1 MPLPPPPPQPVRHT
15 SGPLAEAASD
25 LVGSTFDGFA
35 PPGAL
40 VAVAAHGKVA
50 YAATGHAR
58 LSPDGAAAPHEP
70 MVWDTRT
77 DAGSVTKILGTT
89 AALMA
94 LANLGHLGVDDPAAR
109 YLPGPDPAIRLRDLL
124 EHRAGLRE
132 WWPLYLDGP
141 GGTEAAAH
149 AARIPR
155 RYAVGA
161 GRHYS
166 DLGFILLGEVVGRI
180 GGGLERSVAELVMTP
195 YGLTATG
202 YRAPVPGGPV
212 AASSA
217 GDWVERRMIATGTPY
232 PVPDTIAAAADAFPG
247 WREHDVV
254 GEVNDGNA
262 FHAFQGAA
270 GHAGLFTTA
279 ADLLRFG
286 TGLSDSLAGRGP
298 IRPVTAAA
306 FTAPGADPGQ
316 GLGFRIWHGPWGR
329 ALGHTGFPGV
339 AVAALPDRD
348 AAVVMI
354 TNRLHAVPADADAPP
369 ALTDLRPTEPMW
381 LRVLAA
387 AADHLDTP

>member
-1 MPLPPPPPQPVRHT
+1 MARATPPDTPRSRSARRPAPWPRPPPT
-15 SGPLAEAASD
+15 WSEAPSTASA
-25 LVGSTFDGFA
+25 L
-35 PPGAL
+35 PGAL

-58 LSPDGAAAPHEP
+58 RSPDGAAAPHEP
-70 MVWDTRT
+70 MGWDTRT
-77 DAGSVTKILGTT
+77 DAGSVTKIPGHHRRPHGLGEPRPP
-89 AALMA
+89 
-94 LANLGHLGVDDPAAR
+94 GVDDPAAR

-141 GGTEAAAH
+141 GGPEAAAR

-217 GDWVERRMIATGTPY
+217 GDWVERRMIATAPCTRSRTPSRRR
-232 PVPDTIAAAADAFPG
+232 PTPS
-247 WREHDVV
+247 R
-254 GEVNDGNA
+254 
-262 FHAFQGAA
+262 
-270 GHAGLFTTA
+270 
-279 ADLLRFG
+279 
-286 TGLSDSLAGRGP
+286 LARARRGRRGQRRQRLPRLPGRGRAR
-298 IRPVTAAA
+298 RPVHHGRRPAALRHRAVRQPGPGGARSASVTAAA
-306 FTAPGADPGQ
+306 FTAREPTPAKPSASGSGTARGDAHSATPASPAWRWRP
-316 GLGFRIWHGPWGR
+316 FR
-329 ALGHTGFPGV
+329 TG
-339 AVAALPDRD
+339 
-348 AAVVMI
+348 
-354 TNRLHAVPADADAPP
+354 TPP
-369 ALTDLRPTEPMW
+369 SS
-381 LRVLAA
+381 
-387 AADHLDTP
+387 